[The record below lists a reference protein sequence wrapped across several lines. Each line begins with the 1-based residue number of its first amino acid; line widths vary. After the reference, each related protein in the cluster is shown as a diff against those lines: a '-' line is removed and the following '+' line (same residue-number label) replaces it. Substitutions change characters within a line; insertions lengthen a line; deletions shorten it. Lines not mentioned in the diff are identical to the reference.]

1 MKSSRSRSLSL
12 QIGLLYLLLALINI
26 LFFSVMIF
34 ENQSDLLLQNFKLQS
49 DTLVRTVVTDLET
62 VELTRDKDANLE
74 ALSTAL
80 EGQGIQTFRIFDK
93 EGNIWHQ
100 KPESEIKTIPADVKR
115 KSLEFLGDTTL
126 FRSRYSMDIDQSDFS
141 VQFLIPL
148 RANEAPAKQLPAK
161 DPVVNPAAKEGTKI
175 PGRVFLSTR
184 TSLAAI
190 QVRLRELYFQIGLA
204 MIWGVVFHVVFGVFV
219 YRVIFR
225 RLGILKSASE
235 KMSGGDLT
243 VRADWKRTRNDEL
256 DELGAAF
263 DTMAGSIQEKV
274 ETITTLNAQ
283 IQNELEI
290 GREVQNMFL
299 PAKSVL
305 GDAKVAIHFRP
316 MREVSGDV
324 YNFFNLGPKY
334 KGLFFAD
341 ASGHGVSAALVTTIT
356 ILSMDSVLKKT
367 IKPDEVVS
375 RMNDLLAQ
383 KLESSFYA
391 TACYAI
397 FAPGVLAYCNAGHP
411 PPLFVRPSTGRI
423 IRLDKGGP
431 PMGMFEGIPYEAKVL
446 RIESG
451 DRLFFYSDGVTEAAN
466 KESVQFGLDR
476 MEAIVKAHM
485 KAGLQET
492 VDAISGGLDA
502 HAAKF
507 DDDVTVLAVEFP

>member
-1 MKSSRSRSLSL
+1 MKRSRSRSLSL
-12 QIGLLYLLLALINI
+12 QIGLLYLFLALINI

-62 VELTRDKDANLE
+62 VEVTRDKDANME
-74 ALSTAL
+74 ALANAL
-80 EGQGIQTFRIFDK
+80 EGQGIHTFRIFDR
-93 EGNIWHQ
+93 EGNVWHE
-100 KPESEIKTIPADVKR
+100 KPESEIKTIPADIKR

-141 VQFLIPL
+141 VTFLIPL
-148 RANEAPAKQLPAK
+148 RANEAAARQLK
-161 DPVVNPAAKEGTKI
+161 DGVKL

-225 RLGILKSASE
+225 RLGILKSASD
-235 KMSGGDLT
+235 KMSGGDLS
-243 VRADWKRTRNDEL
+243 VRADWKRSRNDEL

-263 DTMAGSIQEKV
+263 DIMAGTIQEKV

-283 IQNELEI
+283 IQHELEI

-299 PAKSVL
+299 PAKSML
-305 GDAKVAIHFRP
+305 GEAKVAIHFRP

-324 YNFFNLGPKY
+324 YNFFNLGQRY

-356 ILSMDSVLKKT
+356 ILSLDSVLKKT
-367 IKPDEVVS
+367 IKPRDVVG

-391 TACYAI
+391 TSFYGI
-397 FAPGVLAYCNAGHP
+397 FEPGLFAFCNAGHP
-411 PPLFVRPSTGRI
+411 PPLFVRPSSERV

-431 PMGMFEGIPYEAKVL
+431 PMGMFEGITYEAKML
-446 RIESG
+446 KTEPG
-451 DRLFFYSDGVTEAAN
+451 DRLFLYSDGVTEAAN
-466 KESVQFGLDR
+466 KEGVQFGLQR
-476 MEAIVKAHM
+476 MEEIVRAHM
-485 KAGLQET
+485 KATLQDT
-492 VDAISGGLDA
+492 VDALTGALDA
-502 HAAKF
+502 HAARF
-507 DDDVTVLAVEFP
+507 DDDVTILAVEFP